1 MGKVMLNKKHMDQ
14 SKTVADAG
22 DIISLFVFDTVFVSE
37 HLHAFSWGGVFSTED
52 ISEIL
57 ELGQAI
63 RSIRARLVAEGC
75 SSLLIYPRFD

>member
-1 MGKVMLNKKHMDQ
+1 MNK
-14 SKTVADAG
+14 SNLTAADTG
-22 DIISLFVFDTVFVSE
+22 DVISLFVFDTVSISE

-63 RSIRARLVAEGC
+63 RSIRARLVAEGKM
-75 SSLLIYPRFD
+75 SDNIVTKRTL